1 MDRKLEILCRTNGP
15 LATGCYIIKDGA
27 KAYLVDAPSPAD
39 KLIDTLDGLSLS
51 LEAVYL
57 THGHLSGHEG
67 RRKRQ
72 GCRAA

>member
-57 THGHLSGHEG
+57 THGHVDHIM
-67 RRKRQ
+67 
-72 GCRAA
+72 